1 MDAHIQIGS
10 LSERYQ
16 TKITMTG
23 YLSTQFGPW
32 LDFDFSEQMDRRD
45 DFRFASYFCKNK
57 MHSVVRKPVQDES
70 S

>member
-1 MDAHIQIGS
+1 
-10 LSERYQ
+10 
-16 TKITMTG
+16 MTG